1 MLQRGQREQRQ
12 RKLRLGALP
21 GHCWQWKPS
30 RISQISRCLVA
41 LGAAWAHGNTGKS
54 RGEKKRGGSSSRKIN
69 MATWEQDG
77 QHTDQ
82 ALGLMEQWLSGSKG
96 FQPQPFPVLHHPFC
110 YTHHLSGWK
119 THPWKDHI
127 QAFNS
132 IKQHTR
138 EKSFWPNILR
148 TTDQQT
154 VFPSSLNCKSP
165 YACWRQQWHV
175 WVPPSLSKREEDKF
189 SPGFALTSSR
199 CNFSKFVYKVSTKN
213 YWHQKSKSCPNTL
226 FQGAQNKTGD
236 NAWSKSKPSVQQSWK
251 YTNKQQLNQS
261 CN

>member
-1 MLQRGQREQRQ
+1 
-12 RKLRLGALP
+12 
-21 GHCWQWKPS
+21 
-30 RISQISRCLVA
+30 
-41 LGAAWAHGNTGKS
+41 
-54 RGEKKRGGSSSRKIN
+54 

-165 YACWRQQWHV
+165 YAC
-175 WVPPSLSKREEDKF
+175 
-189 SPGFALTSSR
+189 
-199 CNFSKFVYKVSTKN
+199 
-213 YWHQKSKSCPNTL
+213 
-226 FQGAQNKTGD
+226 
-236 NAWSKSKPSVQQSWK
+236 
-251 YTNKQQLNQS
+251 
-261 CN
+261 